1 MRIHAVRIVGAVAG
15 LLISVAPLCGQV
27 ASNVPEASTVD
38 PRFSPDLAEVVKLV
52 QAGKSQSEIIAQ
64 VKICPRLYS
73 ISATDAVN
81 LDKFKVPQ
89 PVVVA
94 MVEHDQIMAQQ
105 QYSTQPTPSENTG
118 AAPQS
123 SSPARS
129 TAPAADKATK
139 PPVQLAPD
147 STVSRPKGTPPTP
160 TRQPKKVWT
169 SSVIVENEPPAP
181 KLELIPKEPGAGYI
195 WIRGHWAW
203 TGTWTWEEGYWVQ
216 RPAPDIQWMDGF
228 WARHGKGWIWIA
240 GHWR

>member
-27 ASNVPEASTVD
+27 ASNVPEASAVD
-38 PRFSPDLAEVVKLV
+38 PRFSPDLAEVVKMV
-52 QAGKSQSEIIAQ
+52 QAGKSQNEIIAQ
-64 VKICPRLYS
+64 VRICPRPYS
-73 ISATDAVN
+73 LSATDAVN

-94 MVEHDQIMAQQ
+94 MVEHDQVLASQ
-105 QYSTQPTPSENTG
+105 QYQSHPAATETTSPAPRLPSP
-118 AAPQS
+118 AQS
-123 SSPARS
+123 S
-129 TAPAADKATK
+129 APVADKATK
-139 PPVQLAPD
+139 SAQPVSD
-147 STVSRPKGTPPTP
+147 SQVSRPKGTAPAP

-169 SSVIVENEPPAP
+169 SSVIVEKEPPPP

-203 TGTWTWEEGYWVQ
+203 TGTWTWEEGYWAL

-228 WARHGKGWIWIA
+228 WARHGKGWIWIP